1 MPNRES
7 TPPRSIGVVYV
18 LTQNVTTHTLVS
30 MKTNLRDAIKQTR
43 PFSSLEQ
50 EAYLSLGR
58 TCATLEHA
66 VAEALKPHD
75 ITPTQFNVLRILRG
89 AGEKGLCRSEIME
102 RMIAR
107 VPDATRLLDRMEA
120 AGLIARARGEA
131 DRRFVTTRI
140 SDEGLRVV
148 EDATDAVMAVHRR
161 QFATLD
167 GDRLKVLVE
176 LLGLVREAT

>member
-1 MPNRES
+1 MNSR
-7 TPPRSIGVVYV
+7 
-18 LTQNVTTHTLVS
+18 
-30 MKTNLRDAIKQTR
+30 LRDEIKQTR
-43 PFSSLEQ
+43 PFSNLEQ

-58 TCATLEHA
+58 TWAVLEHA

-89 AGEKGLCRSEIME
+89 AGEKGLCRSEITE

-107 VPDATRLLDRMEA
+107 VPDATRLLDRMDA
-120 AGLIARARGEA
+120 AGLITRARDEV

-148 EDATDAVMAVHRR
+148 EDATEAVMAVHRR
-161 QFATLD
+161 QFAALD
-167 GDRLKVLVE
+167 GERLKMLVG
-176 LLGLVREAT
+176 LLGLVRESA